1 MWVAV
6 SALVL
11 ATSQSFTNH
20 IRNSKFSS
28 RARESGFFLSQQL
41 CQQNVADRTLLK
53 FSQWSFA
60 NDTVLH
66 KLPVDRERKN
76 YVRKV
81 SNAIFSSVLPTPL
94 NPPPILAAIAIAPL
108 ADLLDLDPCDCAS
121 SAQFV
126 DFVGGNWV
134 HPTAT
139 PLSHRYGGHQFGYW
153 AGQLGDGRAILLGE
167 YRNRRGE
174 HWELQLKGSGKTPYS
189 RAGDGRAVLRS
200 SVREF
205 LASEAMHYLGV
216 PTSRAVGLV
225 VSEEPVWR
233 DQFYDGHPQQERAA
247 VVLRIAPSW
256 FRIGSLE
263 ILHHSREYTLL
274 KQLVDFTIDH
284 YFLHINTVGPRKYA
298 EFFATVVNETAA
310 MVAHW
315 QAVGFA
321 HGVCNTD
328 NFSLLSITIDYGPFG
343 FMDDYDPDFVPN
355 TSDDEGRYSF
365 SNQPRVG
372 FYNLQK
378 LGDALSSLLESEVE
392 SALRGYPLVFNEV
405 YMDLMRRKLGLVG
418 REERDE
424 ALVILLLQLM
434 QVTKADYTITF
445 RELSETILHNLVQGN
460 LPETAWATSK
470 LRLHPKWS
478 IWVTLYA
485 ARVRDSYPVVSYAEG
500 LRMQGMQA
508 ANPCYVLRNWM
519 AERAIQLAE
528 HGDFSEI
535 HQLYQVLRKPFERQ
549 SEGETAGYS
558 RPPPPWSHSLR
569 VSCSS

>member
-6 SALVL
+6 SALAV
-11 ATSQSFTNH
+11 ATGQSFTDH

-28 RARESGFFLSQQL
+28 RARESAFLLSQQL
-41 CQQNVADRTLLK
+41 CQQNMADRTLFK
-53 FSQWSFA
+53 FSEWSFA

-66 KLPVDRERKN
+66 KLPVDPERKN

-81 SNAIFSSVLPTPL
+81 PNAIFSFVLPTPL
-94 NPPPILAAIAIAPL
+94 NPPPTLAAIADAPL
-108 ADLLDLDPCDCAS
+108 ANLLDLDPCDCAS

-126 DFVGGNWV
+126 DFIGGNWV

-139 PLSHRYGGHQFGYW
+139 PFSHRYGGHQFGYW
-153 AGQLGDGRAILLGE
+153 AGQLGDGRAVLLGE
-167 YRNRRGE
+167 YWNRRGE

-233 DQFYDGHPQQERAA
+233 DQFYDGHPRQERTA
-247 VVLRIAPSW
+247 VVLRMAPSW

-274 KQLVDFTIDH
+274 KQLVDFIIDH
-284 YFLHINTVGPRKYA
+284 YFLHINTVGPRRYA
-298 EFFATVVNETAA
+298 EFLATVVNETAA

-343 FMDDYDPDFVPN
+343 FMDGYDPDFVPN

-365 SNQPRVG
+365 SNQPWVG

-378 LGDALSSLLESEVE
+378 LGEALSSLLEKDVE
-392 SALRGYPLVFNEV
+392 SALRSYPLVFNEV
-405 YMDLMRRKLGLVG
+405 YMELMRRKLGLVG
-418 REERDE
+418 REETDG

-434 QVTKADYTITF
+434 QATKADYTITF
-445 RELSETILHNLVQGN
+445 RELSETILPNLVRGN

-470 LRLHPKWS
+470 LYLHPKWS
-478 IWVTLYA
+478 VWVTLYA
-485 ARVRDSYPVVSYAEG
+485 ARMRDSYPVVSYAEG

-549 SEGETAGYS
+549 PEGETADYS
-558 RPPPPWSHSLR
+558 RPPPPWSHTLR